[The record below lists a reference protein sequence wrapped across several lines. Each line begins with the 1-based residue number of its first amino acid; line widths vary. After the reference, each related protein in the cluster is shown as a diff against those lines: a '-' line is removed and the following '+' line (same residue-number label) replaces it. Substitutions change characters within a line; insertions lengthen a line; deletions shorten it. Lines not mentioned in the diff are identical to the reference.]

1 MTNRPSRHRLR
12 RRAHQLRRDG
22 FQPTMFLSP
31 DEPLP
36 ETAGAIA
43 VRAVWRYRSEL
54 APVVA
59 AAGLVIA
66 AATLHRSHPGWWL
79 WLMAV
84 TLTDLAVLA
93 LPAPRRL
100 RKEWPF
106 LDRTG
111 ERAYAAAVSAVAGGW
126 LTAATAL
133 GPATPPMP
141 AFGAILGLTCA
152 IPWWTSRR
160 RRAKV
165 RLERALE
172 SWPEIARAVGL
183 AGSQV
188 MSAMVDLW
196 GWRARFRLARGQT
209 MHDVIAKIPAIESG
223 LGTFRGAVRVY
234 PTPDNYANRCEL
246 RVLDADPHAD
256 AIPWPGPSVTSIT
269 EPIELGPFEDAV
281 PCRVSF
287 LRRHVLFGGATGAGK
302 SGGLNVLIGNLSACR
317 DVVLWGIDLKKGME
331 LGPWISCL
339 DRLATTPDQAR
350 VLLADAVAVL
360 EARAAVLAEQGQ
372 RVCDPT
378 PGMPALV
385 ILVDEYA
392 ELVDDAPGAIRH
404 ADSIARRGRAVA
416 VSLIAAT
423 QRPTQKAMG
432 HGAVRS
438 QMDVRICFRVRE
450 RKDVDLI
457 LGQGMLASGWQ
468 AHTLDAPGKFLVS
481 AAEHDTPRRARAY
494 LITDEVVAST
504 AELHGDL
511 RPPLDEVS
519 RQAIEERNRIESP
532 IAATDE
538 AVDPH
543 GSSPDAEDKHGSA
556 DDNPEAVLW
565 AALSLAPDEAA
576 TVPELMTATGMSRPW
591 IYLRLRELAERGQ
604 VIQVSRGRWRAT
616 DSDSQ

>member
-12 RRAHQLRRDG
+12 RRARQLRRDG

-43 VRAVWRYRSEL
+43 VRALWRYRSEL

-59 AAGLVIA
+59 TAGVVIA
-66 AATLHRSHPGWWL
+66 AVTLHRSHPGWWP

-84 TLTDLAVLA
+84 TFADVIALA

-100 RKEWPF
+100 HKEWPF
-106 LDRTG
+106 LTRTA
-111 ERAYAAAVSAVAGGW
+111 ERVYAAAVSAAAGGW

-141 AFGAILGLTCA
+141 VLAVILAVVCA
-152 IPWWTSRR
+152 VPWWASRR

-165 RLERALE
+165 RLERTLE

-183 AGSQV
+183 AGSRV

-196 GWRARFRLARGQT
+196 GWRARLRLARGQT
-209 MHDVIAKIPAIESG
+209 IRDVIAKIPAIESG

-246 RVLDADPHAD
+246 RVLDTDPHAD

-269 EPIELGPFEDAV
+269 EPIELGPFEDAD

-287 LRRHVLFGGATGAGK
+287 LRRHVLFGGATGSGK
-302 SGGLNVLIGNLSACR
+302 SGGLNVLIGNLFACR

-331 LGPWISCL
+331 LGPWL
-339 DRLATTPDQAR
+339 PAWTGWRPQPDDAGA
-350 VLLADAVAVL
+350 LLADAVAVL
-360 EARAAVLAEQGQ
+360 EARAAALAEQGR
-372 RVCDPT
+372 RVWEPT
-378 PGMPALV
+378 PEMPALI
-385 ILVDEYA
+385 ILIDEYA
-392 ELVDDAPGAIRH
+392 ELVDDAPQAIRH

-416 VSLIAAT
+416 VSLVAAT

-457 LGQGMLASGWQ
+457 LGQGMLAAGWQ

-481 AAEHDTPRRARAY
+481 AAEHDTPRRGRAY
-494 LITDEVVAST
+494 LITDEIVAST
-504 AELHGDL
+504 ASAHADL
-511 RPPLDEVS
+511 RPDLDEVS
-519 RQAIEERNRIESP
+519 RQAIESGTTEP
-532 IAATDE
+532 AA
-538 AVDPH
+538 
-543 GSSPDAEDKHGSA
+543 
-556 DDNPEAVLW
+556 
-565 AALSLAPDEAA
+565 
-576 TVPELMTATGMSRPW
+576 TATGEPTRRRARHRTPKTSVAARTTILRPSCGPRCPW
-591 IYLRLRELAERGQ
+591 LRT
-604 VIQVSRGRWRAT
+604 RARL
-616 DSDSQ
+616 

>member
-1 MTNRPSRHRLR
+1 
-12 RRAHQLRRDG
+12 
-22 FQPTMFLSP
+22 MFLSP

-36 ETAGAIA
+36 ETIGAIM
-43 VRAVWRYRSEL
+43 VRALWRYRSEL

-59 AAGLVIA
+59 AAGFVA
-66 AATLHRSHPGWWL
+66 AAVALHRSHPGWWL

-84 TLTDLAVLA
+84 TLADVATLA

-100 RKEWPF
+100 RKWWPI
-106 LDRTG
+106 LGRTA

-133 GPATPPMP
+133 GPAMPPLP
-141 AFGAILGLTCA
+141 ALAVVFGMACA
-152 IPWWTSRR
+152 VPWWASRR

-165 RLERALE
+165 RLERTQE

-209 MHDVIAKIPAIESG
+209 ISDVVAKIPAIESG

-246 RVLDADPHAD
+246 RVLNADPHAD

-302 SGGLNVLIGNLSACR
+302 SGGLNVLIGNLSACS

-331 LGPWISCL
+331 LGPWLRCL
-339 DRLATTPDQAR
+339 DRLATTADDACA
-350 VLLADAVAVL
+350 LLADAVAVL
-360 EARAAVLAEQGQ
+360 EARAAVLAGQGL
-372 RVCDPT
+372 RVCEPT
-378 PGMPALV
+378 PDMPALI
-385 ILVDEYA
+385 ILIDEYA
-392 ELVDDAPGAIRH
+392 ELVDDAPQAVRH

-416 VSLIAAT
+416 VSLVAAT

-457 LGQGMLASGWQ
+457 LGQGMLAAGWQ

-481 AAEHDTPRRARAY
+481 AAEHGSPRRGRAY
-494 LITDEVVAST
+494 LITNEVVAST
-504 AELHGDL
+504 AAEHAGL
-511 RPPLDEVS
+511 RPDLDEVS
-519 RQAIEERNRIESP
+519 QQAIEERNRTEPAAGVDGKAGEPQSP
-532 IAATDE
+532 
-538 AVDPH
+538 
-543 GSSPDAEDKHGSA
+543 SPVAEDRRGSA
-556 DDNPEAVLW
+556 DDAPEVILW
-565 AALSLAPDEAA
+565 AALSLAPDQGA

-591 IYLRLRELAERGQ
+591 IYQRLRALVERGQ
-604 VIQVSRGRWRAT
+604 VVQVSRGRWRAAG
-616 DSDSQ
+616 DDNA